1 MKKTRKV
8 TALGLAAVMALSMT
22 ACGGRNAG
30 NKPAD
35 TQAPAAADS
44 AESKPEAGAESKSD
58 SSASGA
64 AVTIKIGHVEAEDR
78 STHQAL
84 VEYFQKPVEEK
95 SGGSIKVE
103 IYPNSALGGD
113 AELTES
119 VAMGTLTAALPSTS
133 VLVTY
138 SPDFG
143 VMDMPWLFSNPE
155 NAFAAMD
162 GEMGNYFNQ
171 KLEEVGIHN
180 LGYTYNG
187 LRSMT
192 NNVRPITKPEDLKG
206 LKMRVMEN
214 QVFIDFFNTL
224 GASATPMGFN
234 ELFTGLQQN
243 TVDGEENPPSL
254 IYASKFQEVQK
265 YLSVTEHVNNF
276 LGFIMNK
283 DFYDGLTPEQQQI
296 ISEAAAE
303 FVKQQRQMEL
313 DDTQAYVDKLA
324 EEGMEVNTLT
334 EEDKAAF
341 KEKLAPMYDKYK
353 KEFGEEVFNMA
364 EKYEK

>member
-1 MKKTRKV
+1 MKKTKKV
-8 TALGLAAVMALSMT
+8 IALGLTAVMALSLS

-30 NKPAD
+30 NQPAA
-35 TQAPAAADS
+35 TQAPAAEGGEAADS
-44 AESKPEAGAESKSD
+44 QGGQTA
-58 SSASGA
+58 A
-64 AVTIKIGHVEAEDR
+64 AVTIKIRHVEAEDR
-78 STHQAL
+78 STHKAL

-95 SGGSIKVE
+95 SGGTIKVE

-119 VAMGTLTAALPSTS
+119 VAMGSLTAALPSTS
-133 VLVTY
+133 VLVAY

-143 VMDMPWLFSNPE
+143 VMDMPWLFSNAQ
-155 NAFAAMD
+155 NAFEAMD
-162 GEMGNYFNQ
+162 GDMGDYFNQ
-171 KLEEVGIHN
+171 KLEAVGIHC
-180 LGYTYNG
+180 LGYSYNG

-243 TVDGEENPPSL
+243 TVDGQENPPSL

-283 DFYDGLTPEQQQI
+283 DFYDGLTQEQQQI
-296 ISEAAAE
+296 VTDAAAE

-313 DDTQAYVDKLA
+313 DDTNLYVDKLE
-324 EEGMEVNTLT
+324 EEGMQVNRLT

-341 KEKLAPMYDKYK
+341 KEALAPMYEKYK
-353 KEFGEEVFNMA
+353 GEFGEDVFTMA
-364 EKYEK
+364 EKYEQ

>member
-1 MKKTRKV
+1 MKKTKKV
-8 TALGLAAVMALSMT
+8 IALGLTAVMALSLS

-30 NKPAD
+30 NQPAA
-35 TQAPAAADS
+35 TQAPAAEGGEAADS
-44 AESKPEAGAESKSD
+44 QGSQTA
-58 SSASGA
+58 A

-78 STHQAL
+78 STHKAL

-95 SGGSIKVE
+95 SGGTIKVE

-119 VAMGTLTAALPSTS
+119 VAMGSLTAALPSTS
-133 VLVTY
+133 VLVAY

-143 VMDMPWLFSNPE
+143 VMDMPWLFSNAQ
-155 NAFAAMD
+155 NAFEAMD
-162 GEMGNYFNQ
+162 GDMGDYFNQ
-171 KLEEVGIHN
+171 KLEAVGIHC
-180 LGYTYNG
+180 LGYSYNG

-243 TVDGEENPPSL
+243 TVDGQENPPSL

-265 YLSVTEHVNNF
+265 YLSVTEHVN
-276 LGFIMNK
+276 K
-283 DFYDGLTPEQQQI
+283 DFYDGLTQEQQQI
-296 ISEAAAE
+296 VTDAAAE

-313 DDTQAYVDKLA
+313 DDTNLYVDKLE
-324 EEGMEVNTLT
+324 EEGMQVNRLT

-341 KEKLAPMYDKYK
+341 KEALAPMYEKYK
-353 KEFGEEVFNMA
+353 GEFGEDVFTMA
-364 EKYEK
+364 EKYEQ

>member
-1 MKKTRKV
+1 MRKTRKV
-8 TALGLAAVMALSMT
+8 VALSLAAVMALSLS
-22 ACGGRNAG
+22 ACGRNSG
-30 NKPAD
+30 NKPAE
-35 TQAPAAADS
+35 TKAPAADS
-44 AESKPEAGAESKSD
+44 ADGKADGAEAAAPAGA
-58 SSASGA
+58 AS
-64 AVTIKIGHVEAEDR
+64 VTIKIGHVEAEDR

-84 VEYFQKPVEEK
+84 VKYFKEPVEEK
-95 SGGSIKVE
+95 SGGTIKVE
-103 IYPNSALGGD
+103 IHPNSALGGD

-119 VAMGTLTAALPSTS
+119 VAMGTLEAALPSTS

-143 VMDMPWLFSNPE
+143 VMDMPWLFSNPQ
-155 NAFAAMD
+155 NAFEAMD
-162 GEMGNYFNQ
+162 GEMGDYFNQ
-171 KLEEVGIHN
+171 KLESVGIHS
-180 LGYTYNG
+180 LGYSYNG

-192 NNVRPITKPEDLKG
+192 NNARPITKPEDLKG

-243 TVDGEENPPSL
+243 TVDGQENPPSL

-283 DFYDGLTPEQQQI
+283 NFYDGLTAEQQQI
-296 ISEAAAE
+296 VTEAAAE

-313 DDTQAYVDKLA
+313 DDTQAFVDKL
-324 EEGMEVNTLT
+324 EEDGMQVNTLT

-341 KEKLAPMYDKYK
+341 KEALAPMYDKYK
-353 KEFGEEVFNMA
+353 KEFGEEVFSMA
-364 EKYEK
+364 EKYAK

>member
-1 MKKTRKV
+1 MRKTRKV
-8 TALGLAAVMALSMT
+8 VALSLAAVMALSLS
-22 ACGGRNAG
+22 ACGRNSG
-30 NKPAD
+30 NKPVE
-35 TQAPAAADS
+35 TKAPAADS
-44 AESKPEAGAESKSD
+44 ADGKADGAEAAAPAGA
-58 SSASGA
+58 AS
-64 AVTIKIGHVEAEDR
+64 VTIKIGHVEAEDR

-84 VEYFQKPVEEK
+84 VKYFKEPVEEK
-95 SGGSIKVE
+95 SGGTIKVE
-103 IYPNSALGGD
+103 IHPNSALGGD

-119 VAMGTLTAALPSTS
+119 VAMGTLEAALPSTS

-143 VMDMPWLFSNPE
+143 VMDMPWLFSNPQ
-155 NAFAAMD
+155 NAFEAMD
-162 GEMGNYFNQ
+162 GEMGDYFNQ
-171 KLEEVGIHN
+171 KLESVGIHS
-180 LGYTYNG
+180 LGYSYNG

-192 NNVRPITKPEDLKG
+192 NNARPITKPEDLKG

-243 TVDGEENPPSL
+243 TVDGQENPPSL

-283 DFYDGLTPEQQQI
+283 NFYDGLTAEQQQI
-296 ISEAAAE
+296 VTEAAAE

-313 DDTQAYVDKLA
+313 DDTQAFVDKL
-324 EEGMEVNTLT
+324 EEDGMQVNTLT

-341 KEKLAPMYDKYK
+341 KEALAPMYDKYK
-353 KEFGEEVFNMA
+353 KEFGEEVFSMA
-364 EKYEK
+364 EKYAK

>member
-1 MKKTRKV
+1 MRKTRKAV
-8 TALGLAAVMALSMT
+8 ALGLAAAMALSMT

-30 NKPAD
+30 NKTE
-35 TQAPAAADS
+35 TQAPAADKTESKAEDS
-44 AESKPEAGAESKSD
+44 AESKPEDNAAAAG
-58 SSASGA
+58 

-162 GEMGNYFNQ
+162 GEMGDYFNQ
-171 KLEEVGIHN
+171 KLEVVGIHN
-180 LGYTYNG
+180 LGYSYNG

-192 NNVRPITKPEDLKG
+192 NNVRPITKPDDLKG

-243 TVDGEENPPSL
+243 TVDGQENPPSL

-283 DFYDGLTPEQQQI
+283 DFYDGLTAEQQQI
-296 ISEAAAE
+296 VTEAAAE

-313 DDTQAYVDKLA
+313 ADTQAYVDKLA

-341 KEKLAPMYDKYK
+341 KEALAPMYDKYK
-353 KEFGEEVFNMA
+353 QEFGEDVFNMA
-364 EKYEK
+364 EKYEQ